1 MRAREFITESASPS
15 QVWIDQV
22 YSQYPDWPYGQAD
35 KVMVWGEGEDQQFA
49 AFKLKPGT
57 APNTVEIDWIMAGP
71 EQRKGVGS
79 RAIKE
84 LQRQAQES
92 GIRLTL
98 YPWAKGNVSQASLTR
113 LYKRHGFK
121 PIAKGAKPMAWEP
134 VNEINDDLRCATGI
148 MEGLSQNQSQVRQT
162 LNAWMNQDQQY
173 EDPTQRA
180 GFQAK
185 VWPYIQKNIQS
196 ILSDKGQDGKGSY
209 PAAPYAAWLLVQ
221 HMDAYPQNQA
231 SFLSALEQSG
241 LDPTDGDG
249 KNIGKLQFL
258 RDRLAVNKW
267 IAANA
272 NNKEYYVNGKPLPN
286 PTVNVRNPAMFKDA
300 GIVATSRDGALKN
313 AIAAGNK
320 LLVAA
325 VQATNA
331 QTQPSFKQGVNEEV
345 NPMRQQAGQM
355 IDKYFGQIYSY
366 GDSGLDY
373 LDNNAP
379 TWYGLSDQSPP
390 IVIGDGFILD
400 GYHRANVAKAL
411 GIPTIRAY
419 VGVKKVEEGY
429 VRKLNFDEIYGK
441 YLKITD
447 NDGDPNK
454 KGFSLVTPLNGA
466 SWNWRERPEFKD
478 IVKRK
483 LNQPGWLGD
492 HKYQQIVD
500 AMSGNKFDPAKHLV
514 KEITAVPTV
523 AKSKRQHLDV
533 MPNDGRPIPR
543 GEESDY
549 MGNLVADMGNGYQ
562 LWSWTDRGTVTYYV
576 FDTGTR
582 TSQLGTTG
590 RPYKTNRD
598 SFVIQGVYS
607 GPKNQY
613 RAADL
618 YAFLILNQGL
628 TLVSDNKQS
637 AGGYRVWQE
646 LERRY
651 GRKINVH
658 GFDTKTDQGVNVT
671 TQDEPDTH
679 VARADVER
687 AGPKMK
693 QDLASISRDLRFVA
707 SAR

>member
-300 GIVATSRDGALKN
+300 GQVATSRDGALKN

-325 VQATNA
+325 VQATDA
-331 QTQPSFKQGVNEEV
+331 QTQPSFKQTTNE
-345 NPMRQQAGQM
+345 NFADGKGPGRP
-355 IDKYFGQIYSY
+355 
-366 GDSGLDY
+366 GDSARHGIPKGATVAELEKASHSAGRKGQ
-373 LDNNAP
+373 LARWQLNMRR
-379 TWYGLSDQSPP
+379 GK
-390 IVIGDGFILD
+390 
-400 GYHRANVAKAL
+400 AKA
-411 GIPTIRAY
+411 
-419 VGVKKVEEGY
+419 K
-429 VRKLNFDEIYGK
+429 
-441 YLKITD
+441 
-447 NDGDPNK
+447 
-454 KGFSLVTPLNGA
+454 
-466 SWNWRERPEFKD
+466 
-478 IVKRK
+478 
-483 LNQPGWLGD
+483 
-492 HKYQQIVD
+492 
-500 AMSGNKFDPAKHLV
+500 
-514 KEITAVPTV
+514 
-523 AKSKRQHLDV
+523 
-533 MPNDGRPIPR
+533 
-543 GEESDY
+543 
-549 MGNLVADMGNGYQ
+549 
-562 LWSWTDRGTVTYYV
+562 
-576 FDTGTR
+576 
-582 TSQLGTTG
+582 
-590 RPYKTNRD
+590 
-598 SFVIQGVYS
+598 
-607 GPKNQY
+607 
-613 RAADL
+613 
-618 YAFLILNQGL
+618 
-628 TLVSDNKQS
+628 
-637 AGGYRVWQE
+637 
-646 LERRY
+646 
-651 GRKINVH
+651 
-658 GFDTKTDQGVNVT
+658 
-671 TQDEPDTH
+671 
-679 VARADVER
+679 
-687 AGPKMK
+687 
-693 QDLASISRDLRFVA
+693 
-707 SAR
+707 